1 MNTSSLVGH
10 ILQLF
15 EHIDG
20 QNQPADRLTGDF
32 FRQKKYLGSHDRRF
46 ISDAVYGM
54 IRHRRLIKTLI
65 KQFVADNPGTAE
77 LEGPHV
83 RHLTMYVVYL
93 LTIENKSNISP
104 AFWKTYF
111 PKIDPEQFTGWIAN
125 HKNLDFLAMESI
137 TQLGVK
143 YSFPD
148 WMVSEWRKQIGGE
161 TENLLQA
168 LNSNS
173 GVSLRVNLLKT
184 TREDCQSR
192 LLKEGIETELSNIS
206 PAGLI
211 SQKRFHNLS
220 SNSFLE
226 GWYEIQ
232 DEGSQLVSQIAAP
245 LPGETVI
252 DACAGAGGKSLHLA
266 QLMKND
272 GEIIAIDVDK
282 YRLTEL
288 EKRAKRAGASII
300 KTRLNKNLRA
310 EEFYRKADLVLVDAP
325 CSGVGTIRRSPWMK
339 WGITEPLV
347 EQYAEKQKN
356 ILSFNS
362 QFVNTG
368 GKLVYATCSL
378 FRKENDEVVNHFLN
392 SFPDFRLV
400 HPGEDFAKL
409 GLSLNNSTITIHP
422 YRSNTDGFFVAVMT
436 RV

>member
-10 ILQLF
+10 VLQLF

-20 QNQPADRLTGDF
+20 QNQPADRLAGDF

-54 IRHRRLIKTLI
+54 IRHRRLIKTLV
-65 KQFVADNPGTAE
+65 KQFVADNPGTTE
-77 LEGPHV
+77 LEGPHI
-83 RHLTMYVVYL
+83 RHLPMYVVYL
-93 LTIENKSNISP
+93 LTIENKSNLSP
-104 AFWKTYF
+104 AFWKIYF
-111 PKIDPEQFTGWIAN
+111 PKIDLEQFTGWITN
-125 HKNLDFLAMESI
+125 HKNLDFLASEPI
-137 TQLGVK
+137 AQLGVK

-148 WMVSEWRKQIGGE
+148 WMVSEWQEQIGGE

-168 LNSNS
+168 LNSNP

-211 SQKRFHNLS
+211 SRKRFHNLS
-220 SNSFLE
+220 SSSFLD

-232 DEGSQLVSQIAAP
+232 DEGSQLVSRIADP
-245 LPGETVI
+245 HPGEIVI
-252 DACAGAGGKSLHLA
+252 DACAGAGGKSLHMA

-288 EKRAKRAGASII
+288 EKRAKRAGVSII
-300 KTRLNKNLRA
+300 KTRLNKDLRA
-310 EEFYRKADLVLVDAP
+310 EEFYHKADLVLVDAP
-325 CSGVGTIRRSPWMK
+325 CSGAGTIRRSPWMK

-362 QFVNTG
+362 QFVKPG

-378 FRKENDEVVNHFLN
+378 FRKENDEIVNHFLN
-392 SFPDFRLV
+392 SSTDFQLV

-409 GLSLNNSTITIHP
+409 GLSLNNSTITMYPHC
-422 YRSNTDGFFVAVMT
+422 SNTDGFFVAVMK